1 MGYWGVKSYE
11 NDDAGDALDAGF
23 EQVHGEVYEELMDDS
38 NPLST
43 DEVQRRLA
51 DDRTLVESIKALEEM
66 MLARVDGDPEAWD
79 DDGRLALAGVV
90 VRHAEFGVAIPEP
103 LRLRA
108 IEWLEGEEMDWEEE
122 TKRRLR
128 RKQGD
133 RNLATGESRH
143 RLPAKTPMNGDRLA
157 GRTSLMATTA

>member
-38 NPLST
+38 NPLSM
-43 DEVQRRLA
+43 DEVQKRLA

-66 MLARVDGDPEAWD
+66 MLAQVDGDPEAWD
-79 DDGRLALAGVV
+79 DEGRLALAGVV

-103 LRLRA
+103 LRLRT

-128 RKQGD
+128 HDKEIGISAGKARSD
-133 RNLATGESRH
+133 VRRD
-143 RLPAKTPMNGDRLA
+143 PMISNAAA
-157 GRTSLMATTA
+157 GPFPWRDGAN